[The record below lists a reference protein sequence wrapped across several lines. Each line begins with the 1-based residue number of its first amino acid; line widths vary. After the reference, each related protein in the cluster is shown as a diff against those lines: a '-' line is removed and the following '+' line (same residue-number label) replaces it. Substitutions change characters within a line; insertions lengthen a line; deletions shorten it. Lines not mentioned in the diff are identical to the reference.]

1 MEGKGN
7 GQYIHNEV
15 ENILCVAC
23 TGQERVFVYIEISQ
37 NCDTK
42 YVFATEW
49 LVICIDSSPAV
60 ARATNDQGHNAII
73 IFSPSYAFSLIWHMW
88 NMSES

>member
-1 MEGKGN
+1 MASTSIMKWKIVYVCCLHGRTTC
-7 GQYIHNEV
+7 IC
-15 ENILCVAC
+15 LS
-23 TGQERVFVYIEISQ
+23 RVIFEISQ

-42 YVFATEW
+42 YVFAMEW

-73 IFSPSYAFSLIWHMW
+73 IFSHSYTFSLIWHMW
-88 NMSES
+88 NRSES